1 MLYDPKSCPCRRRG
15 CPRYRNCEACL
26 AHHRAD
32 ARFPLTA
39 CERLERKK
47 KGKGKEEKA
56 EIPTGTILTGKRNER
71 REKKEGRTAMKH
83 SLNIKRIYE
92 EASPEDGFRILTDRL
107 WPRGI
112 SKERAEIDLW
122 AKEITPSTPLRK
134 WFGHKAENFEDF
146 GKSYRR
152 ELDENPSSEPFVRRV
167 AAELEKGNVTLL
179 YAAKDPSCNHA
190 LILQSWLEGRLNV

>member
-32 ARFPLTA
+32 SRFPLTA
-39 CERLERKK
+39 CEQLERKK
-47 KGKGKEEKA
+47 RGKEKEEKA
-56 EIPTGTILTGKRNER
+56 EILTGKIITGKRNEK
-71 REKKEGRTAMKH
+71 KKEGRTAMKH
-83 SLNIKRIYE
+83 SLKIKRIYE

-112 SKERAEIDLW
+112 SKEKAEIDLW
-122 AKEITPSTPLRK
+122 AKDTAPSTPLRK
-134 WFGHKAENFEDF
+134 WFGHKAENFEEF

-190 LILQSWLEGRLNV
+190 LILQSWLEGRLSV